1 MANKKGFDRIDFSR
15 VRDLVDIPLPEKLK
29 EITYVANA
37 MNFRRFLFNQYGKD
51 DLDIDH
57 EVASNA
63 DTRMTYLGY
72 RRFLESDLRFIFPLG
87 EGRSN
92 KNYKKDVKYLAKQ
105 MLIRGYVCIFHLLSL
120 GLRSQ
125 RIVGACSS

>member
-1 MANKKGFDRIDFSR
+1 MADKKGFNCIDFSR
-15 VRDLVDIPLPEKLK
+15 LKDLVDIPLPEKLD

-37 MNFRRFLFNQYGKD
+37 TNFRRFLFNQHGKD
-51 DLDIDH
+51 DLDIDR
-57 EVASNA
+57 EIASNP

-92 KNYKKDVKYLAKQ
+92 RGYKRDVKYVAKQ
-105 MLIRGYVCIFHLLSL
+105 MLIRGYVCISQLLSL
-120 GLRSQ
+120 GLRPSNA
-125 RIVGACSS
+125 RE